1 MDRRQFLAGAAPF
14 ALFGGSSSAV
24 SSGSMEL
31 FMGPIIDR
39 LAEDDKFRK
48 RYLDYARER
57 LGETRFKEV
66 MYKMML
72 DAMPHLRSRPVIMR
86 MMRRAM
92 SGGGRRR
99 LFRRWR

>member
-14 ALFGGSSSAV
+14 ALFGGANSTV
-24 SSGSMEL
+24 SVGSMDH
-31 FMGPIIDR
+31 FMGPVIDR

-48 RYLDYARER
+48 HYLDYARER
-57 LGETRFKEV
+57 LGTTRFNGLL
-66 MYKMML
+66 YKMIL
-72 DAMPHLRSRPVIMR
+72 DALPHLRSRPVVMR

-99 LFRRWR
+99 RLRLCR